1 MENIHKNLEKSEKTV
16 VFLQEQLAIL
26 TALAAQKQQSS
37 EDEEIKKISAENERL
52 RKDLLKLKGDLQFY
66 EVQNGVSQVA
76 LPPKSNV
83 SSKNEDTPPPVAQPP
98 SAESMEKPV
107 KEQKAKEPKK
117 NKNNDAKGKAKQA
130 PADTGRPID
139 ASRLNMRIGKVVDI
153 KKHPDA
159 DGLYVEDVDLGE
171 GKNRTIVSGLV
182 KHYSAEQIQGKVAV
196 FLCNLK
202 PAKMRGVLSEGMIM
216 CASSPEKVEILQVP
230 AGAEIG
236 DRVVCEGY
244 DGEPDDQLNPKKKI
258 WEQIQPDLN
267 VSADGIPGYK
277 GAAFTIVGKGVCT
290 APSMRNCMVK

>member
-1 MENIHKNLEKSEKTV
+1 MENIHEHLEQSEKTI

-37 EDEEIKKISAENERL
+37 EDEEIKRISAENEHL
-52 RKDLLKLKGDLQFY
+52 RKDLIKLKGDLRYY
-66 EVQNGVSQVA
+66 EVQNGVSQIA
-76 LPPKSNV
+76 LPKPSVSCSMSNDV
-83 SSKNEDTPPPVAQPP
+83 ETVAK
-98 SAESMEKPV
+98 AKVESLEKPV
-107 KEQKAKEPKK
+107 QEQKAKEPKK
-117 NKNNDAKGKAKQA
+117 NKNNDTKGKAKQA
-130 PADTGRPID
+130 SADTGRPID
-139 ASRLNMRIGKVVDI
+139 AARLNMKIGKVVDV

-182 KHYSAEQIQGKVAV
+182 KHYALDQIQGKVAV

-202 PAKMRGVLSEGMIM
+202 PAKMRGILSEGMIM

-230 AGAEIG
+230 DGAEIG

-244 DGEPDDQLNPKKKI
+244 GGEPDEQLNPKKKI

-267 VSADGIPGYK
+267 VGADGIPGYK
-277 GAAFTIVGKGVCT
+277 GGAFTIVGKGVCT